1 MICLVCKTKFDTTPA
16 EASAEDLAHAADPAA
31 KEALHV
37 HARRKRAAEQSK
49 WQHVE
54 VRLAGASILSEHVCP
69 THANTE
75 SILKLVAGAP
85 ALEAVVSK

>member
-1 MICLVCKTKFDTTPA
+1 MICLVCKTKFDLTPA
-16 EASAEDLAHAADPAA
+16 VASEEDLAHASDPAA

-75 SILKLVAGAP
+75 SILKLVNSAPEGA
-85 ALEAVVSK
+85 VSK